1 MRNKPANMTAIG
13 QHCWLLDSL
22 GGNTTDFV
30 VMAHSAQITGKTF
43 IVPDQVTLHY
53 AVSGGRPLSMME
65 GPVGFFADAIANN
78 YRHMTQTRRSEHL
91 APDLALGKLVGSHWQ
106 TGTTTASE
114 DYWALSREMG
124 ANPAW
129 APNLVLV
136 RNRNRLIGSEIYLS
150 YLIDQVMRARPAASY
165 TFHIWGCRGIEE
177 EVRWK
182 LGSQRFQQAQ
192 A

>member
-1 MRNKPANMTAIG
+1 MTNRPDNMTAIG
-13 QHCWLLDSL
+13 HHCWLLESL

-43 IVPDQVTLHY
+43 IVPNRVTVHY
-53 AVSGGRPLSMME
+53 AVNGGRPLSMTN
-65 GPVGFFADAIANN
+65 GPVRFFGDSIGGNH
-78 YRHMTQTRRSEHL
+78 RHVTETRRSEHL
-91 APDLALGKLVGSHWQ
+91 ASDLALGKVVGSHWQ
-106 TGTTTASE
+106 TGTTTASD
-114 DYWALSREMG
+114 DYRALSSAMG
-124 ANPAW
+124 TDPAW

-136 RNRNRLIGSEIYLS
+136 RNRNRMIGSEIYLS

-182 LGSQRFQQAQ
+182 LGSQRFKPEA
-192 A
+192 